1 MNRGVPQWGRMTA
14 VGASE
19 QQLNVQVL
27 EYGSL
32 SWVNIER
39 PGVAEMEY
47 RKDRFSFHQLSLDD
61 CLSVVQLPKLD
72 EFDDHVFL
80 VLHFPMFSREF
91 RITRPS
97 EVDVFAG
104 ANYIVTV
111 HAGNL
116 RPLTKLFDDCFPIL
130 NKLIAKVNETE
141 ERVFDACGQK
151 VVREM
156 AELRRDI
163 LSYRRLVR
171 PQIELLEAMEVRQ
184 FQFLKVDQDIYFG
197 DLADHVRRIWSELE
211 DLKDVVESLYDL
223 LQARLFAVKQV
234 RQASR
239 SSTRR
244 NNVERYFGHIF
255 GIASCRQ
262 HNAIRIGS
270 CGNRVLASRS
280 CGRCRTRIGAAENNN
295 LVASHSIGKRCGS
308 PKC

>member
-211 DLKDVVESLYDL
+211 DRKDVVESLYDSHGSL
-223 LQARLFAVKQV
+223 VTLR
-234 RQASR
+234 
-239 SSTRR
+239 T
-244 NNVERYFGHIF
+244 NDI
-255 GIASCRQ
+255 
-262 HNAIRIGS
+262 IRMLTVAATVVMP
-270 CGNRVLASRS
+270 VL
-280 CGRCRTRIGAAENNN
+280 
-295 LVASHSIGKRCGS
+295 LVASLYGMNVDLPLADEGISFWMLMLVMGLVSATMLVLFRLRRWL
-308 PKC
+308 

>member
-1 MNRGVPQWGRMTA
+1 MTA

-47 RKDRFSFHQLSLDD
+47 RKDHFSFHQLSLDD

-130 NKLIAKVNETE
+130 NKLIAKVNETA
-141 ERVFDACGQK
+141 ERVFDAWGQK
-151 VVREM
+151 VVRDM

-163 LSYRRLVR
+163 LSYRRLVH

-211 DLKDVVESLYDL
+211 DRKDVVESLYDSHGSL
-223 LQARLFAVKQV
+223 ATLR
-234 RQASR
+234 
-239 SSTRR
+239 T
-244 NNVERYFGHIF
+244 NDI
-255 GIASCRQ
+255 
-262 HNAIRIGS
+262 IRMLTVAATVVMP
-270 CGNRVLASRS
+270 VL
-280 CGRCRTRIGAAENNN
+280 
-295 LVASHSIGKRCGS
+295 LVASLYGMNVDLPLADEGISFWMLMLVMGLVSATMLVLFRLRRWL
-308 PKC
+308 

>member
-1 MNRGVPQWGRMTA
+1 MTA

-47 RKDRFSFHQLSLDD
+47 RKDHFSFHQLSLDD

-130 NKLIAKVNETE
+130 NKLIAKVNETA
-141 ERVFDACGQK
+141 ERVFDAWDQK
-151 VVREM
+151 VVRDM

-163 LSYRRLVR
+163 LSYRRLVH

-211 DLKDVVESLYDL
+211 DRKDVVESLYDSHGSL
-223 LQARLFAVKQV
+223 ATLR
-234 RQASR
+234 
-239 SSTRR
+239 T
-244 NNVERYFGHIF
+244 NDI
-255 GIASCRQ
+255 
-262 HNAIRIGS
+262 IRMLTVAATVVMP
-270 CGNRVLASRS
+270 VL
-280 CGRCRTRIGAAENNN
+280 
-295 LVASHSIGKRCGS
+295 LVASLYGMNVDLPLADEGISFWMLMLVMGLVSATMLVLFRLRRWL
-308 PKC
+308 

>member
-1 MNRGVPQWGRMTA
+1 MNRGVPQGGRMTA

-141 ERVFDACGQK
+141 ERVFDAWGQK

-211 DLKDVVESLYDL
+211 DRKDVVESLYDSHGSL
-223 LQARLFAVKQV
+223 ATLRTNDIIRMLTVAATVVMQV
-234 RQASR
+234 
-239 SSTRR
+239 
-244 NNVERYFGHIF
+244 
-255 GIASCRQ
+255 
-262 HNAIRIGS
+262 
-270 CGNRVLASRS
+270 L
-280 CGRCRTRIGAAENNN
+280 
-295 LVASHSIGKRCGS
+295 LVASLYGMNVDLSLADEGISFWMLMLVMGLVSATMLVLFRLRRWL
-308 PKC
+308 

>member
-1 MNRGVPQWGRMTA
+1 MTA

-130 NKLIAKVNETE
+130 NKLIAKVNETA
-141 ERVFDACGQK
+141 ERVFDAWGQK
-151 VVREM
+151 VVRDM

-163 LSYRRLVR
+163 LSYRRLVH

-211 DLKDVVESLYDL
+211 DRKDVVESLYDSHGSL
-223 LQARLFAVKQV
+223 ATLR
-234 RQASR
+234 
-239 SSTRR
+239 T
-244 NNVERYFGHIF
+244 NDI
-255 GIASCRQ
+255 
-262 HNAIRIGS
+262 IRMLTVAATVVMP
-270 CGNRVLASRS
+270 VL
-280 CGRCRTRIGAAENNN
+280 
-295 LVASHSIGKRCGS
+295 LVASLYGMNVDLPLADEGISFWMLMLVMGLVSATMLVLFRLRRWL
-308 PKC
+308 